1 MESSPVVLFV
11 FLLLCWWYEVSKEI
25 DMEIAPGV
33 HSIPV
38 ATSGF
43 MGVYAPN
50 VYLVVGGEAALIDS
64 GHYDREA
71 IKTRL
76 EYIEALAPL
85 RLAYILVTH
94 PHPDHIGGCRSIR
107 EATGAQIVIHSL
119 GADQSENYQVT
130 ADTLVDDG
138 DTVDIGGVR
147 LEVIHTPGHTSSS
160 ICFYMKEGEILFT
173 GDHIVGFG
181 TSVIEAPDG
190 DMAQYIDS
198 LKKLLNYRIRLICPG
213 HGPLVREPERKIEEL
228 IAHRLEREQQI
239 LSCLGQGK
247 RSVTEIV
254 AEIYPELDRRLVEL
268 AVMQVLAHLGKLVQE
283 GKVAISG
290 EEYTLK

>member
-1 MESSPVVLFV
+1 
-11 FLLLCWWYEVSKEI
+11 
-25 DMEIAPGV
+25 MEIAPGV

-94 PHPDHIGGCRSIR
+94 PHPDHIGGCRIIR

-138 DTVDIGGVR
+138 DTMDIGGVR
-147 LEVIHTPGHTSSS
+147 LEVIHTPGHTPSS

>member
-1 MESSPVVLFV
+1 
-11 FLLLCWWYEVSKEI
+11 
-25 DMEIAPGV
+25 MEIAAGV

-38 ATSGF
+38 AASKF
-43 MGVYAPN
+43 MGIYAPN

-71 IKTRL
+71 SKAML
-76 EYIEALAPL
+76 EYIEALSPL

-107 EATGAQIVIHSL
+107 EATGAQIAVHSS
-119 GADQSENYQVT
+119 GADLLENYGVR
-130 ADTLVDDG
+130 ADILVDEG
-138 DTVDIGGVR
+138 DSVDIGGVL
-147 LEVIHTPGHTSSS
+147 LEVIHTPGHTPNS
-160 ICFYMKEGEILFT
+160 ICFYMKEDEILFT

-198 LKKLLNYRIRLICPG
+198 LRKLLSYRIRLICPG
-213 HGPLVREPERKIEEL
+213 HGPPVREPERKIREL
-228 IAHRLEREQQI
+228 IAHRLEREQQV

-247 RSVTEIV
+247 RRVTELV

-268 AVMQVLAHLGKLVQE
+268 ARAQVLAHLSKLVQE